1 MKMET
6 TPFTANAVFE
16 KIRHSRML
24 LAGIQGPELDP
35 RLKHSVVTSWESSSP
50 HSYAQFSKEKTRS
63 IRIATSVFVIG
74 CVLFAAATSSAERV
88 RTAIPRATVN
98 YLSLPVAEVK
108 GFFRSEGLENETIV
122 IPGSTAIAALVSG
135 NVDYSGAG
143 GSGMRAAARGA
154 PIKAIM
160 FQTEKVTWYLIGA
173 PDIQK
178 ISDLKGKRIAVGT
191 IGDTQ
196 DSLMTMLAER
206 EGLSARDITR
216 VAMPSR
222 STSSTL
228 LSLKTGAV
236 SAAVVNADESLLAER
251 EGMRTLAF
259 IGDMFPYPF
268 QGFLATDKMIAEQP
282 NNIKRWLRAMIKA
295 LTFIRERPEEAA
307 DIAMKKIPMG
317 NVDRAMVIEGIR
329 RFGKAFAEGVPGLPT
344 SQGIKNLIELDV
356 KAPLKIKEDVAP
368 EKVLSLQ
375 LVREVRDELER
386 QKY

>member
-1 MKMET
+1 MI
-6 TPFTANAVFE
+6 AA
-16 KIRHSRML
+16 
-24 LAGIQGPELDP
+24 
-35 RLKHSVVTSWESSSP
+35 RL
-50 HSYAQFSKEKTRS
+50 
-63 IRIATSVFVIG
+63 FVIG
-74 CVLFAAATSSAERV
+74 LVMLAAATSSAERV

-108 GFFRSEGLENETIV
+108 GFFRSEGLDNETIV

-143 GSGMRAAARGA
+143 GSGMRAAVRGA
-154 PIKAIM
+154 PIKAVM

-196 DSLMTMLAER
+196 DSLITMLAER
-206 EGLSARDITR
+206 EGVSARDITR
-216 VAMPSR
+216 VAMPAR
-222 STSSTL
+222 SASSTL

-282 NNIKRWLRAMIKA
+282 DGIKRWLRAMIKA
-295 LTFIRERPEEAA
+295 LMFIRERPEEAA

-317 NVDRAMVIEGIR
+317 NVNRPMVVEGIR
-329 RFGKAFAEGVPGLPT
+329 RFGKAFAEGVPGLP
-344 SQGIKNLIELDV
+344 SPQGIKNLIEFDV
-356 KAPLKIKEDVAP
+356 KAPLKIKEDIPP
-368 EKVLSLQ
+368 EKVLSLK
-375 LVREVRDELER
+375 LMREIKEELER
-386 QKY
+386 LKY